1 VDPDGGRV
9 HYELRSGPPGL
20 TIGKSTGVCRYLP
33 SMKAEGGVY
42 NLVIAAL
49 DQEGAASEWRMQ
61 VKISPGSES
70 PSVKA
75 KQAKARA
82 DWEAQRAME
91 REAAQAD

>member
-1 VDPDGGRV
+1 
-9 HYELRSGPPGL
+9 
-20 TIGKSTGVCRYLP
+20 
-33 SMKAEGGVY
+33 
-42 NLVIAAL
+42 
-49 DQEGAASEWRMQ
+49 MQ

-91 REAAQAD
+91 REAAQADEG